1 MRISSVFKEI
11 GTCVCVHLL
20 GLVAAVINSG
30 HQEHDTAF
38 FSNEADIVIS
48 LIN

>member
-1 MRISSVFKEI
+1 M
-11 GTCVCVHLL
+11 HLL
-20 GLVAAVINSG
+20 GHVAAVINSG

-48 LIN
+48 LINWTPAAARPIPVLEH